1 MADIHRVLVSGANGY
16 VASWIVKQLLEQG
29 VAVHATVRNQA
40 NTAKYQ
46 HLLDIADGAPGTLHM
61 FEADLLEPGS
71 FDKAMA
77 GCDVVMHTASPFKL
91 QVDDPYQGLIDP
103 ALEGTNN
110 VLDTVNKTSSVRRVV
125 LTSSVVAIFGDNQD
139 IEKIGNRRF
148 TEAHWNTTSSAEH
161 QPYPYSKTLAE
172 RRAWQ
177 MVEVQDRWDLVVI
190 NPGLVVGPPLS
201 DQSGSESIKI
211 MQQLTDGSLKM
222 GVPEL
227 HNAIVDVRNV
237 AEAHIAAVRN
247 DEAQGRHILVNNV
260 ITLLE
265 MSEILRAEFD
275 SKYALPSRELPK
287 FLVWLAAPTV
297 GLTRKYVKQNVG
309 YPIAFDNSKST
320 EQLGINYIPVAK
332 TLTDHVRAME
342 EEEETEEKIANA

>member
-1 MADIHRVLVSGANGY
+1 VLVTGANGY

-29 VAVHATVRNQA
+29 TAVHATVRNQA
-40 NTAKYQ
+40 NTVKYQ
-46 HLLDIADGAPGTLHM
+46 HLLDIATQAPGTLHM
-61 FEADLLEPGS
+61 FEADLLKPGS
-71 FDKAMA
+71 FDEAMV

-110 VLDTVNKTSSVRRVV
+110 VLDAVNKTPSVHRVV
-125 LTSSVVAIFGDNQD
+125 LTSSVAAIYGDNQD
-139 IEKIGNRRF
+139 LEKIGNRRF
-148 TEAHWNTTSSAEH
+148 TEANWNTTSSAEH
-161 QPYPYSKTLAE
+161 QPYSYSKTLAE

-177 MVEVQDRWDLVVI
+177 MAEIQDHWNLVVI

-211 MQQLTDGSLKM
+211 IQQLTDGSLKM
-222 GVPEL
+222 GVPQL
-227 HNAIVDVRNV
+227 HNGVVDVRNV
-237 AEAHIAAVRN
+237 AEAHIAAAQK
-247 DEAQGRHILVNNV
+247 DGAQGRHILVNKV
-260 ITLLE
+260 MTLLE
-265 MSEILRAEFD
+265 MSEILRTEFGT
-275 SKYALPSRELPK
+275 KYALPSRELPK

-342 EEEETEEKIANA
+342 KEDKSAQKTMTS